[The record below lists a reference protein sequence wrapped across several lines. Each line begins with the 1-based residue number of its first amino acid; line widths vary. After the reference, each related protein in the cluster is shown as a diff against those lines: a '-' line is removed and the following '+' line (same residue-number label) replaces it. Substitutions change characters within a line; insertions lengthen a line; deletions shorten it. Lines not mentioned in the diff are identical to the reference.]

1 MTYDVAV
8 IGAGVVGALTA
19 RELSKYKLNVC
30 ILEAGADVALGA
42 SRANSGIVHGGFD
55 PEEGTLKAELNL
67 RGTTMMP
74 QIAEELDVHYR
85 KNGSM
90 VLAFNEEEKEHLYIL
105 YERGIKNKVPGLSVI
120 SGEEAR
126 RLEPNLSENT
136 VAALLCESSSIICP
150 YGLTIAAV
158 GNAMDNGAELFLDFK
173 VENISFDGE
182 KYSISSKDRTVEANY
197 IINSAGMG
205 ADGIAALLGDK
216 YELVPKKG
224 EYLLLDRSEGTLVS
238 HTIFQ
243 VPGVFGKGILV
254 SPTADGNLLV
264 GPTSE
269 ATSADDV
276 TTTPEGLEKIK
287 AIAARSTE
295 KVNYRKTITSFAG
308 LRASSAASGD
318 FIIEHSGSEHALNL
332 VGIDSPGLSSAPA
345 IAEYVVE
352 LLEKDGLILE
362 RKEDFNPKRI
372 SPVHFSSLT
381 TEEKNEMIKKDPSYG
396 HIICR
401 CESVTEGEIL
411 AAIRQNPKATT
422 LDGVKRRTRA
432 GMGRCQGGFCTSFIT
447 GILARE
453 LGIPETEVK
462 KSGGESYILVGKTK

>member
-1 MTYDVAV
+1 M
-8 IGAGVVGALTA
+8 
-19 RELSKYKLNVC
+19 
-30 ILEAGADVALGA
+30 
-42 SRANSGIVHGGFD
+42 
-55 PEEGTLKAELNL
+55 
-67 RGTTMMP
+67 
-74 QIAEELDVHYR
+74 
-85 KNGSM
+85 
-90 VLAFNEEEKEHLYIL
+90 
-105 YERGIKNKVPGLSVI
+105 
-120 SGEEAR
+120 
-126 RLEPNLSENT
+126 
-136 VAALLCESSSIICP
+136 
-150 YGLTIAAV
+150 
-158 GNAMDNGAELFLDFK
+158 
-173 VENISFDGE
+173 
-182 KYSISSKDRTVEANY
+182 
-197 IINSAGMG
+197 
-205 ADGIAALLGDK
+205 
-216 YELVPKKG
+216 
-224 EYLLLDRSEGTLVS
+224 
-238 HTIFQ
+238 
-243 VPGVFGKGILV
+243 
-254 SPTADGNLLV
+254 
-264 GPTSE
+264 
-269 ATSADDV
+269 
-276 TTTPEGLEKIK
+276 
-287 AIAARSTE
+287 
-295 KVNYRKTITSFAG
+295 NYRKTITSFAG

-318 FIIEHSGSEHALNL
+318 FIIEHSKSEHALNL

>member
-1 MTYDVAV
+1 M
-8 IGAGVVGALTA
+8 
-19 RELSKYKLNVC
+19 
-30 ILEAGADVALGA
+30 
-42 SRANSGIVHGGFD
+42 
-55 PEEGTLKAELNL
+55 
-67 RGTTMMP
+67 
-74 QIAEELDVHYR
+74 
-85 KNGSM
+85 
-90 VLAFNEEEKEHLYIL
+90 
-105 YERGIKNKVPGLSVI
+105 
-120 SGEEAR
+120 
-126 RLEPNLSENT
+126 
-136 VAALLCESSSIICP
+136 
-150 YGLTIAAV
+150 
-158 GNAMDNGAELFLDFK
+158 
-173 VENISFDGE
+173 
-182 KYSISSKDRTVEANY
+182 
-197 IINSAGMG
+197 
-205 ADGIAALLGDK
+205 
-216 YELVPKKG
+216 
-224 EYLLLDRSEGTLVS
+224 
-238 HTIFQ
+238 
-243 VPGVFGKGILV
+243 
-254 SPTADGNLLV
+254 
-264 GPTSE
+264 
-269 ATSADDV
+269 
-276 TTTPEGLEKIK
+276 
-287 AIAARSTE
+287 
-295 KVNYRKTITSFAG
+295 NYRKTITSFAG

-332 VGIDSPGLSSAPA
+332 IGIDSPGLSSAPA

-381 TEEKNEMIKKDPSYG
+381 TEEKNEMIKNDPSYG